1 MTDTMEVET
10 TNTETSTTNTMQIM
24 DSSGHMT
31 VTWNPSNQSEVDNA
45 EEIFDQYIEKGY
57 QAFQVQGNDQQGA
70 RMKEFDRSAA
80 KVMMVP
86 QLRGG

>member
-1 MTDTMEVET
+1 MTDTMELET
-10 TNTETSTTNTMQIM
+10 KAANPNTMQIM

-31 VTWNPSNQSEVDNA
+31 VTWNPANQTEVDNA

-57 QAFQVQGNDQQGA
+57 QAFRVTGNDQQGA
-70 RMKEFDRSAA
+70 RMNEFDRSAA